1 MASAPVTSAVLP
13 QLSYAGLGRRVAAHL
28 IDILIAF
35 AVTLAAGFFMQ
46 YLRARGFWTAPEGD
60 QDPLTLWRG
69 MPGAARLA
77 VVIAFIVSMGPF
89 YLGLFQASAWQ
100 ASIAQR
106 LLNVYVTDT
115 AGKRLGLLRSLGRSF
130 ARDFFKVFPFLGAAS
145 IATIAASTRKQ
156 ALHDYVAKTI
166 VVNGRAPGS
175 GSPGLWRIVVGF
187 GIQFVWYVVTMIPR
201 IYHQIH
207 EDLFNLTRIGINSA

>member
-13 QLSYAGLGRRVAAHL
+13 QPCYASLGRRVAAHL
-28 IDILIAF
+28 IDITIAF
-35 AVTLAAGFFMQ
+35 VVTLAAGFFIL
-46 YLRARGFWTAPEGD
+46 YLRAWGFWTVPEGAPR
-60 QDPLTLWRG
+60 DPLTLWREL
-69 MPGAARLA
+69 PGAADLA
-77 VVIAFIVSMGPF
+77 VIIAFIVSMGPF

-130 ARDFFKVFPFLGAAS
+130 AKDLFNAFPFLGAVS
-145 IATIAASTRKQ
+145 IATIAASTRRQ
-156 ALHDYVAKTI
+156 ALHDYAAKTV
-166 VVNGRAPGS
+166 VVNGRPPGN

-187 GIQFVWYVVTMIPR
+187 GIQFVWYVVTMIAVFR
-201 IYHQIH
+201 T
-207 EDLFNLTRIGINSA
+207 LS